1 MRKTPRRTVARAE
14 AADGRAPSL
23 ALLAEELSEAF
34 DRAEAEVECEVGGVP
49 AAGGQRWRFRRSRSV
64 PCADHV
70 AFNPRGRHKG
80 DEL

>member
-1 MRKTPRRTVARAE
+1 
-14 AADGRAPSL
+14 
-23 ALLAEELSEAF
+23 
-34 DRAEAEVECEVGGVP
+34 VP